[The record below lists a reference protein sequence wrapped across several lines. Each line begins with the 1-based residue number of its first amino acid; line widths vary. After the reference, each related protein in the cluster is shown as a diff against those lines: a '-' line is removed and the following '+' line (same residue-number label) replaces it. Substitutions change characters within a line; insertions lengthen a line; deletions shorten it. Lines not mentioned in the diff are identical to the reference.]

1 MQSRN
6 QAVWVEK
13 NFGVCGIY
21 LITHTPSESVY
32 VGSSISCG
40 RRWAEHV
47 VNLNRGRHNKEMLA
61 LWQSSTPEDWTFKIY
76 KTLPNG
82 SDDELL
88 LKEEIDAWSQ
98 LHGQG
103 TKLLNGRPYGRG
115 NARKPEVKKKIAASH
130 TGQKRP
136 ESTKKKMSESHTGK
150 KRGPY
155 KKRSGL
161 PGGETASSVVV
172 DPTAVESDSTL
183 LHLPSFDKL

>member
-40 RRWAEHV
+40 RRWSEHL

-61 LWQSSTPEDWTFKIY
+61 LWQNSTPEDWTFKMY

-88 LKEEIDAWSQ
+88 LKEEQDAWAQ
-98 LHGQG
+98 LNGQG
-103 TKLLNGRPYGRG
+103 VKLLNGRPSTRG
-115 NARKPEVKKKIAASH
+115 SSRNPVVKKKIAASH
-130 TGQKRP
+130 TGQKR
-136 ESTKKKMSESHTGK
+136 SESIKISMSKTRTGQV
-150 KRGPY
+150 RGPY

-161 PGGETASSVVV
+161 PSGESSSGIVV
-172 DPTAVESDSTL
+172 DPGPV
-183 LHLPSFDKL
+183 